1 MQWLDAAALW
11 AAVALFSS
19 CASPTHRPQD
29 GRPASG
35 AVAMAQASPPALQRQ
50 NDLVAGSTDAPADAV
65 VLVTL
70 DGVRWQEVF
79 QGVDAQLAARDGM
92 PRAAVV
98 PAATLMPNVRRL
110 FFDGGVVL
118 GAPGRGAG
126 IGALGPRYVSLPAYV
141 ELMTGA
147 RSTCWSNDCQPII
160 GWTVA
165 EELRGDAPGTA
176 AVFASWERIAAV
188 FPDPGTLALHAGRDS
203 GDEPLPHPGNGGYR
217 PDRITARRALAHLV
231 EHRPRFLWLALGD
244 TDEWGHR
251 NDYRGYLDALRAAD
265 AVIGEIAAHLA
276 EMPGYG
282 ERAALV
288 VTTDHGRDDGFAD
301 HGGKASADVWLMARG
316 AGVANIG
323 AVATAKRRH
332 LRDVAPTVLSLLG
345 RTQEACEECGEVLA
359 EVLAAPAAPVAAR

>member
-29 GRPASG
+29 GRSERSSVAVARVSPSGARGRSDAVVPAS
-35 AVAMAQASPPALQRQ
+35 A
-50 NDLVAGSTDAPADAV
+50 APADAV

-79 QGVDAQLAARDGM
+79 HGVDAQLAARDGL

-147 RSTCWSNDCQPII
+147 RSTCWSNDCDPVI

-165 EELRGDAPGTA
+165 EELRGEAPGAA

-188 FPDPGTLALHAGRDS
+188 FPEPGTLAVQAGRGA

-217 PDRITARRALAHLV
+217 PDRVTARRALAHLV
-231 EHRPRFLWLALGD
+231 ERRPRFLWIALGD

-265 AVIGEIAAHLA
+265 AVIGEVAAHLA

-282 ERAALV
+282 ERAALL

-316 AGVANIG
+316 AGVASVG
-323 AVATAKRRH
+323 AVSTAKRRH

-345 RTQEACEECGEVLA
+345 RSAEACDECGEVLA
-359 EVLAAPAAPVAAR
+359 EVLAVPVSPVASR